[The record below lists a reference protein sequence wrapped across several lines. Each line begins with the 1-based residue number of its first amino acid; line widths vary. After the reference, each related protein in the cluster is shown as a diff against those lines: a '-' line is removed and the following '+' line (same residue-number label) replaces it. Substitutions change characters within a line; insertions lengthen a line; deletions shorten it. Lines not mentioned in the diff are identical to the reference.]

1 MIIKK
6 LGIQTVPV
14 WTWLR
19 RKKND
24 LEEYK
29 RRQEAAPPGSW
40 PTFKQRSNQAREMGV
55 NLVQANT
62 DQIDQAIQDLQHL
75 A

>member
-1 MIIKK
+1 MKR
-6 LGIQTVPV
+6 LGIQKVPV

-24 LEEYK
+24 LERFK
-29 RRQEAAPPGSW
+29 QDQDAAPPGSW
-40 PTFKQRSNQAREMGV
+40 PTFNQRSHQAQKMGV
-55 NLVQANT
+55 ELTKINT
-62 DQIDQAIQDLQHL
+62 YQIDQALQHM